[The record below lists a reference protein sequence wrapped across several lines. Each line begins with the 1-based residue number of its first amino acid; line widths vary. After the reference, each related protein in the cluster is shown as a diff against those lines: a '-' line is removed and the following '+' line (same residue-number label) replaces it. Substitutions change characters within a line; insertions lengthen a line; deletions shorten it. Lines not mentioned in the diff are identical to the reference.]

1 MATASRQVQFQGIDS
16 VFESQKTERGNRER
30 KAHRERKK
38 AKKMAERDAK
48 EHLRYFVLFLQTYQ
62 IQRPGPPR
70 PTLREMIQSVNGAM
84 GILGL
89 LFPDAADD
97 TARLEAFDNI
107 VTTRQL
113 PLEDKSGLRAHIG
126 ELTVL
131 MRLCQNQGIY
141 TDLDRFYQELRHSDQ
156 LGTLDEY
163 FAGLAPNNEEQFR
176 QVLAQLR
183 RHGLGLTRANDM
195 PEVDRNGLRGFMD
208 AHAAATRADQ
218 NALVSSSDESSADG
232 DELRRLD

>member
-97 TARLEAFDNI
+97 TAAWKRSI
-107 VTTRQL
+107 ISCTVPTVV
-113 PLEDKSGLRAHIG
+113 EDSKNPTFGPPKH
-126 ELTVL
+126 
-131 MRLCQNQGIY
+131 
-141 TDLDRFYQELRHSDQ
+141 
-156 LGTLDEY
+156 
-163 FAGLAPNNEEQFR
+163 
-176 QVLAQLR
+176 
-183 RHGLGLTRANDM
+183 
-195 PEVDRNGLRGFMD
+195 
-208 AHAAATRADQ
+208 
-218 NALVSSSDESSADG
+218 
-232 DELRRLD
+232 